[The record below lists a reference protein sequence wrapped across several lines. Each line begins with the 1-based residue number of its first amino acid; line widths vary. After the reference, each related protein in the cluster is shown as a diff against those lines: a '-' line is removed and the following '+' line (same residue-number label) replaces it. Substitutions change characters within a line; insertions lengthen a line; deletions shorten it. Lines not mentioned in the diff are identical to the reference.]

1 MMSVHESAMKDLRHY
16 VHPQRLW
23 YLEIIAVRPCLH
35 GQGLG
40 GQLMKAVI
48 EHCGGEPIALE
59 CTDDAN
65 VGFYH
70 KYGFE
75 EIKHVRLEDK
85 EANSSSDSGVN
96 LSLMLR
102 QTSRR

>member
-1 MMSVHESAMKDLRHY
+1 MMSAHESGMEDLRHY

-40 GQLMKAVI
+40 GELMRAVI

-75 EIKHVRLEDK
+75 AIKEVRLED
-85 EANSSSDSGVN
+85 EEESSSPHSGVK
-96 LSLMLR
+96 LSLMIR